1 MTKDKTGEKKL
12 MPRDVTALPDL
23 VNADARLVHRGRFLT
38 ATLRLDIGPDAYL
51 IAIDKGRVAE
61 LRKAPF
67 VMPSWTFGLSAPSE
81 SWERFWQAVPPPG
94 YHDLFALLRRGD
106 LTLSGNLQPFM
117 ANLLYIK
124 DVMASLRS
132 PKEPV

>member
-1 MTKDKTGEKKL
+1 

-23 VNADARLVHRGRFLT
+23 VNANARLVHRGRFLT
-38 ATLRLDIGPDAYL
+38 ATVRLDVGSDAYL
-51 IAIDKGRVAE
+51 IAIDKGRIAE

-67 VMPSWTFGLSAPSE
+67 VMPSWTFGLSAPAD

-132 PKEPV
+132 PKESVR